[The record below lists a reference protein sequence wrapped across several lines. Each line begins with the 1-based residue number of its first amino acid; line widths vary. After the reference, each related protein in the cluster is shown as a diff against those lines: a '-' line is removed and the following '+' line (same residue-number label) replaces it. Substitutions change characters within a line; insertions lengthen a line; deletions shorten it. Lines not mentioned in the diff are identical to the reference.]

1 MPPLFL
7 YNYEVFM
14 ACTGEPMGF
23 FRPEW
28 GGTGNAGTV
37 KRKFRWLFDIEN
49 ITLGNDT
56 ALPCIKAARPKLNFR
71 EMQAEHLNETINYP
85 SKPDWQ
91 PIQLSLY
98 DRCIN
103 VQNPIFTWL
112 KQQYNPVPTGDE
124 FEAGCSDWYPCID
137 DLSFKPCC
145 FLRLLD
151 GCGNKLEEWTLEH
164 CYPQSIDWG
173 DLDMSS
179 SEIVTVDFSLR
190 YDRAFQTFPEKDHKI
205 YKDTVCASCIDPKNC
220 GDSDTLAMSS
230 RNITAMLRNTA
241 MMSVTVQNDFR
252 NLKLNEPDFIMII

>member
-1 MPPLFL
+1 
-7 YNYEVFM
+7 M
-14 ACTGEPMGF
+14 ADCKGEPMGF

-28 GGTGNAGTV
+28 GGTGDAGTA

-56 ALPCIKAARPKLNFR
+56 ALPCIKAARPKLTFK
-71 EMQAEHLNETINYP
+71 EMQAEHLNETISYP
-85 SKPDWQ
+85 SKPEWQ

-112 KQQYNPVPTGDE
+112 KKQYNPVPTDDDE
-124 FEAGCSDWYPCID
+124 LPGCSDWFPCID
-137 DLSFKPCC
+137 PLSFKVCC
-145 FLRLLD
+145 TLKLLD

-164 CYPQSIDWG
+164 CYPQNIDWG

-190 YDRAFQTFPEKDHKI
+190 YDRAFQTFPSKDHKL
-205 YKDTVCASCIDPKNC
+205 YTKTECASCTDPKDC
-220 GDSDTLAMSS
+220 GDDSEGTLAINSM
-230 RNITAMLRNTA
+230 NITAMLRNATS
-241 MMSVTVQNDFR
+241 MSVTVQN
-252 NLKLNEPDFIMII
+252 NLGNIKLNEPDFVMII